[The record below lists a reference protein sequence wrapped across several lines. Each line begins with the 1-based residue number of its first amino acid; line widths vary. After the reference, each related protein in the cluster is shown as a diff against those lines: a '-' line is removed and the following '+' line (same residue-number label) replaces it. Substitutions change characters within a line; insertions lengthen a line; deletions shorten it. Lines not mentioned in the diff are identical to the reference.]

1 MAGAVT
7 KSCSGKRMPLYL
19 VLDLLAIS
27 IPLAFSFENRLQFFR
42 LWKGLFPS
50 ILIVG
55 LAYIVW
61 DSIFTKNG
69 VWGFNPEYLVGI
81 YFFNLPLEEYLFFIC
96 VPYAGVFTFHVF
108 KTLMPE
114 FNIQDKTL
122 QPALYIVAVIL
133 IIVGLLFKS
142 RAYTHTTFYFTAVS
156 LAVSFLFFRPLLPH
170 FILSY
175 AAILLP
181 FFIMN
186 GILTGMWIE
195 KEVVWYNDEENLGI
209 RLVTIPVEDVFYGM
223 ALILWNVNLTYFF
236 QKRISKNPG

>member
-1 MAGAVT
+1 
-7 KSCSGKRMPLYL
+7 MPLYL

-27 IPLAFSFENRLQFFR
+27 IPLAFSFEKRLEFYK

-50 ILIVG
+50 IIFVG
-55 LAYIVW
+55 LGYIIW
-61 DSIFTKNG
+61 DSIFTERG

-114 FNIQDKTL
+114 FKIQDKTL
-122 QPALYIVAVIL
+122 QPVLYIVAVIL
-133 IIVGLLFKS
+133 MIVSLHYKS
-142 RAYTHTTFYFTAVS
+142 RSYTHVTFYFIAVS
-156 LAVSFLFFRPLLPH
+156 LAISFLFFRKHLSH
-170 FILSY
+170 FLISY

-186 GILTGMWIE
+186 GILTGMWIAN
-195 KEVVWYNDEENLGI
+195 EVVWYNDAENLGL
-209 RLVTIPVEDVFYGM
+209 RLGTIPFEDVFYGM
-223 ALILWNVNLTYFF
+223 ALILWNVNITYSIVRTSVPTRKQF
-236 QKRISKNPG
+236 G

>member
-1 MAGAVT
+1 
-7 KSCSGKRMPLYL
+7 MPLYL

-27 IPLAFSFENRLQFFR
+27 IPLAFSFHKRLDFYK

-50 ILIVG
+50 IFIVG
-55 LAYIVW
+55 LGYVIW
-61 DSIFTKNG
+61 DSNFTKRG
-69 VWGFNPEYLVGI
+69 IWGFNPDYLTGI

-114 FNIQDKTL
+114 FKMNEKIL
-122 QPALYIVAVIL
+122 QNVLYIVAVIL
-133 IIVGLLFKS
+133 MAVALLNKS
-142 RAYTHTTFYFTAVS
+142 RAYTHVTFYITAVS
-156 LAVSFLFFRPLLPH
+156 LAVSFLFFRQYMSH

-186 GILTGMWIE
+186 GILTGMWID
-195 KEVVWYNDEENLGI
+195 KEVVWYNDAENLGI
-209 RLVTIPVEDVFYGM
+209 RLITIPIEDVFYGM
-223 ALILWNVNLTYFF
+223 TLILWNVNLTYLFSRVLSGHSSR
-236 QKRISKNPG
+236 K

>member
-1 MAGAVT
+1 
-7 KSCSGKRMPLYL
+7 MPLYL
-19 VLDLLAIS
+19 ALDILAIS
-27 IPLAFSFENRLQFFR
+27 IPLAFSFEKRLQFYK

-50 ILIVG
+50 IFVVG
-55 LAYIVW
+55 LGYVIW

-114 FNIQDKTL
+114 FRIKDKTL
-122 QPALYIVAVIL
+122 QPVLYIFAVIL
-133 IIVGLLFKS
+133 LVVGLLYKS
-142 RAYTHTTFYFTAVS
+142 RSYTHITFYFTAVS
-156 LAVSFLFFRPLLPH
+156 LAISFLFFRQLLSH

-195 KEVVWYNDEENLGI
+195 NEVVWYNDSENLGI
-209 RLVTIPVEDVFYGM
+209 RLFTIPLEDVFYGM
-223 ALILWNVNLTYFF
+223 ALILWNVNLTYYFGSVF
-236 QKRISKNPG
+236 KKRKHPEVSSGNFN